1 MKPFNEFNRG
11 DAFNGTVWYA
21 PRENQPSNLIG
32 YSGTSMILDSAG
44 NRHSGQ
50 CTIAPDGLSVLVLF
64 PSTVTKDFA
73 LGIANWNVKF
83 QFGNDTTTTFSTKT
97 WQFKVKEAPTL

>member
-1 MKPFNEFNRG
+1 MKLFTEFHKG

-21 PRENQPSNLIG
+21 PRDDQPSNLIG
-32 YSGTSMILDSAG
+32 YTGTSMILDSAG
-44 NRHSGQ
+44 NRFSGT
-50 CTIAPDGLSVLVLF
+50 CTIAPDGLSVSVLF

-73 LGIANWNVKF
+73 VGTANWNVKF
-83 QFGNDTTTTFSTKT
+83 QFGEDTATTFSTKT